1 MYRTVSSMLER
12 YEQGRLSRRQLVTGL
27 TTLVAA
33 STGHA
38 EASTFQGVEVNH
50 VALNVTDV
58 KRSRDFYQ
66 NHLGLPVVN
75 ESDRNCFL
83 GLGNNFLALFQ
94 NANPGMNHYCLA
106 IKDYDAAAVVA
117 RLDVAGLRPRRTQD
131 RVYFKDPDG
140 LTVQLSSTDHQ
151 P

>member
-1 MYRTVSSMLER
+1 MHKTVSDMLAG
-12 YEQGRLSRRQLVTGL
+12 YEQGKISRRHLVTGL
-27 TTLVAA
+27 AALAAA
-33 STGHA
+33 SPLPA

-50 VALNVTDV
+50 VALNVTNV

-66 NHLGLPVVN
+66 KHLGLPVVN

-94 NANPGMNHYCLA
+94 GPDAGMNHYCLA
-106 IKDYDAAAVVA
+106 IKNYEVATVAATLDAA
-117 RLDVAGLRPRRTQD
+117 GLKPRRTQN
-131 RVYFKDPDG
+131 RVYFNDPDG
-140 LTVQLSSTDHQ
+140 LTVQLSSADHQ